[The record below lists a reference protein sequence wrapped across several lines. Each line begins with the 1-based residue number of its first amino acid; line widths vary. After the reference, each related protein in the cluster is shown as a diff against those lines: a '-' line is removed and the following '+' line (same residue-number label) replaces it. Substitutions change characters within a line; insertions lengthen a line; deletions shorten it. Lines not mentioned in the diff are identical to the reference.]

1 MSVSLVDQIQAVE
14 SAFAM
19 ALGCG
24 MSETTALALEA
35 ARRTLREL
43 HAKEIEA
50 ARAAE
55 KEALTKEVV
64 EIVLGRLGV
73 QRKVDADRRAE
84 LIQAAIPPP
93 PTLVTAMEIRIR
105 TLETVISDLSRKVD
119 ELEGKKS

>member
-43 HAKEIEA
+43 QAKEIEA
-50 ARAAE
+50 TKAAE
-55 KEALTKEVV
+55 KEALMKEVV
-64 EIVLGRLGV
+64 EIVLGRLGE
-73 QRKVDADRRAE
+73 RKADAEHRAE
-84 LIQAAIPPP
+84 LIRAAIPPP
-93 PTLVTAMEIRIR
+93 PTLVTAMEIRLR

-119 ELEGKKS
+119 ELLEKKP

>member
-1 MSVSLVDQIQAVE
+1 
-14 SAFAM
+14 
-19 ALGCG
+19 
-24 MSETTALALEA
+24 
-35 ARRTLREL
+35 
-43 HAKEIEA
+43 
-50 ARAAE
+50 
-55 KEALTKEVV
+55 V